1 MDTRSAIFR
10 IFVRLHP
17 RLWEIWGGG
26 PAGPGGPGHRFTQQ
40 LGPSPQPW
48 RAGPSPDPWREGPH
62 PEPWRTHPEDH
73 WAFTAQLAAVD
84 LAHRLTDAA
93 SLIHA
98 QGGDAS
104 GFLRALVDDDWC
116 PLGRPIKLNLPAG
129 WWILV
134 PPPPPRPDERDQLA
148 VVAAAGVSFTALSD
162 GIRDK
167 ALSQAVLE
175 TGLKILDMVGETAAK
190 LNLEAGEEL

>member
-10 IFVRLHP
+10 IFARLHP
-17 RLWEIWGGG
+17 EIWEVVGG
-26 PAGPGGPGHRFTQQ
+26 PAGPIQRLTPQFGPGV
-40 LGPSPQPW
+40 PW
-48 RAGPSPDPWREGPH
+48 RAGPQ
-62 PEPWRTHPEDH
+62 PEPWRVNPERS
-73 WAFTAQLAAVD
+73 WALAAQLAAVD
-84 LAHRLTDAA
+84 LTYRLTDAA

-116 PLGRPIKLNLPAG
+116 PSGRPIKLNFPAG
-129 WWILV
+129 WWLRI
-134 PPPPPRPDERDQLA
+134 PPPPPRPDELDQLA
-148 VVAAAGVSFTALSD
+148 VVAATGLAFTALSD

-167 ALSQAVLE
+167 VLSQAVLE

-190 LNLEAGEEL
+190 LNLEEASGES